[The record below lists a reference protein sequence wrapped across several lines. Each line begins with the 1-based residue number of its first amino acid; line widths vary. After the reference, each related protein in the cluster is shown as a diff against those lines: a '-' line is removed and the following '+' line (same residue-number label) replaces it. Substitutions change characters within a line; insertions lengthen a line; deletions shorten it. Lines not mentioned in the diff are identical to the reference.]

1 VNDKKFFTLSIIVSV
16 VVFAV
21 VVVLNIIP
29 KPDFVPAF
37 VRFLPLL
44 NACINGTCSV
54 LLLASL
60 YFIKQKNIPAH
71 KKINIAAFLLSS
83 LFLVSYILYHYFS
96 IEVKYGD
103 VNHDGTA
110 DAAEIAAAGGIRLFY
125 FAILLTH
132 IVCASLILPFI
143 LMSFYRGLNMQVE
156 KHKKIVRWTYP
167 IWLYV
172 TITGVIVYLMISPY
186 YPA

>member
-1 VNDKKFFTLSIIVSV
+1 MTDKKFFTLSIIVSV

-21 VVVLNIIP
+21 VVVLNFLPKADFIP
-29 KPDFVPAF
+29 SFVNY
-37 VRFLPLL
+37 LPLL
-44 NACINGTCSV
+44 NACLNGTCSI

-60 YFIKQKNIPAH
+60 YFIKRKNIQVH
-71 KKINIAAFLLSS
+71 KKINITAFFLSS
-83 LFLVSYILYHYFS
+83 IFLVSYILYHYFS
-96 IEVKYGD
+96 IEVKFP
-103 VNHDGTA
+103 A
-110 DAAEIAAAGGIRLFY
+110 DNPLRPIYLF
-125 FAILLTH
+125 ILLTH
-132 IVCASLILPFI
+132 ILCASLILPFI

-186 YPA
+186 YSN

>member
-1 VNDKKFFTLSIIVSV
+1 MSDKGFFTLSIIVSV

-29 KPDFVPAF
+29 KPDFVPSF
-37 VRFLPLL
+37 IKHLPLL
-44 NACINGTCSV
+44 NATINGTCSV

-60 YFIKQKNIPAH
+60 YFIRQKNIQAH
-71 KKINIAAFLLSS
+71 KKINIAAFFLSS
-83 LFLVSYILYHYFS
+83 IFLVSYILYHYFS
-96 IEVKYGD
+96 IEVKFP
-103 VNHDGTA
+103 A
-110 DAAEIAAAGGIRLFY
+110 DNSLRPVYLI
-125 FAILLTH
+125 ILLTH
-132 IVCASLILPFI
+132 ILCASLILPFI